1 LNGAAFRI
9 LFVNVFEHPCSEPA
23 LLYGRR
29 CCTELSSHAKACG
42 ASSVVTVAAA
52 GPTEGADAMA
62 DQLRELLLSAVY
74 DAAAPVPPRTLHLQ
88 FAMPLHGTTSR
99 VACDVRSLTHLPPS
113 RYVPQLSNAGKNTS
127 RMFECAALWISGR
140 GRRRKISLLHPSA
153 SLQKGN
159 EAMPKLK
166 TTTRGDN
173 RIACRW

>member
-9 LFVNVFEHPCSEPA
+9 LFVNVFEHPCSDPA

-113 RYVPQLSNAGKNTS
+113 RYVPQLSNAGKNTAPCS
-127 RMFECAALWISGR
+127 SALLCGSVDEAAGER
-140 GRRRKISLLHPSA
+140 YRFCNRLHPSRRA
-153 SLQKGN
+153 TRPC
-159 EAMPKLK
+159 PKLK
-166 TTTRGDN
+166 NSDARG
-173 RIACRW
+173 